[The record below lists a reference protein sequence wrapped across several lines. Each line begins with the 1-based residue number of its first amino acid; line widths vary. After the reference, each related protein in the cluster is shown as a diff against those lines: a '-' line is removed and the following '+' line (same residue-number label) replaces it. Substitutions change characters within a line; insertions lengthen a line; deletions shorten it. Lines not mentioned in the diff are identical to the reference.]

1 MALLQTVRG
10 MLADSERP
18 GSLGQRARAK
28 RSDKLMATFPDLAS
42 MRVLDL
48 GGGPPFWR
56 GFAVQPA
63 HVTVLNLLPL
73 EAPEPWIETVV
84 GDACAPP
91 SAISAERYD
100 LVVSN
105 SVIEHVGGHLQRQRF
120 ADVVQAAAE
129 RHWVQTPYRYFPVEP
144 HWLCPGM
151 QFLPLRARATLTR
164 RWPLSPARAST
175 VAEAVENAASVELL
189 SLTEMRFYFPSS
201 QIWYERIGGL
211 VKSVTAIRS

>member
-1 MALLQTVRG
+1 M
-10 MLADSERP
+10 S
-18 GSLGQRARAK
+18 
-28 RSDKLMATFPDLAS
+28 TFPDLAS

-63 HVTVLNLLPL
+63 HVTILNLLKL
-73 EAPEPWIETVV
+73 DAPEPWIETMV

-91 SAISAERYD
+91 PAISDERYD

-105 SVIEHVGGHLQRQRF
+105 SVIEHVGGHVQRQRF
-120 ADVVQAAAE
+120 ADVVQSAAE
-129 RHWVQTPYRYFPVEP
+129 RYWVQTPYRYFPVEP

-151 QFLPLRARATLTR
+151 QFLPLRARAALTR
-164 RWPLSPARAST
+164 HWPLSPARANNM
-175 VAEAVENAASVELL
+175 ADAIENAASVELV

-201 QIWYERIGGL
+201 QLWYERIGGL
-211 VKSVTAIRS
+211 VKSVTAIRN